1 LRTVIDTHG
10 AAWPEH
16 TGPVSRSSA
25 LAAFCA
31 DAIADAEVPTP
42 CRRAGT
48 LELELEIE
56 ADDADAVDD
65 AACLAGAVADA
76 VEADVEI
83 ALEAAVGALGSDDD
97 EGKALTLAESCAAP
111 GAAAGCGL
119 ASDGTTRNGAAADD
133 TIAVLGCGSDM
144 TAPVGACTGGSESHA
159 SHTGW
164 LSELS

>member
-42 CRRAGT
+42 GRRAGT
-48 LELELEIE
+48 LELEMELE
-56 ADDADAVDD
+56 AGDAGAVDD

-76 VEADVEI
+76 VEEDVEI
-83 ALEAAVGALGSDDD
+83 ALVAVAEALGSDDD
-97 EGKALTLAESCAAP
+97 EGKAQALATAP
-111 GAAAGCGL
+111 GAGCGL
-119 ASDGTTRNGAAADD
+119 ATDGTTRNGAAVDD
-133 TIAVLGCGSDM
+133 TIAVLGCGSDA

-159 SHTGW
+159 SHTG
-164 LSELS
+164 